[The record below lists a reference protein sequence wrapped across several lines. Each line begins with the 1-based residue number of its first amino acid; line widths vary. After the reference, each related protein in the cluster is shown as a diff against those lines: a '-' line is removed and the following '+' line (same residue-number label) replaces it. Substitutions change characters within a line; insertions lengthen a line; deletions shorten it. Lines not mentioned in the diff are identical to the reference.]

1 MADAPFKEGD
11 YILLDTGER
20 GYVKKMGLRSTRF
33 MTRDDI
39 EITIPNSVI
48 AASKI
53 VNESGGPGEI
63 ERVRITLTVAYDS
76 DLDEVKNLLITIAKK
91 EINVLKEP
99 EPRVRFREFADHG
112 LRLQLLFWI
121 HNPEIRGKT
130 VDAVNS
136 EIYKEIS
143 ARKISIP
150 YPTMSVHV
158 SKDSI

>member
-1 MADAPFKEGD
+1 
-11 YILLDTGER
+11 
-20 GYVKKMGLRSTRF
+20 

-91 EINVLKEP
+91 KEM
-99 EPRVRFREFADHG
+99 F
-112 LRLQLLFWI
+112 
-121 HNPEIRGKT
+121 
-130 VDAVNS
+130 
-136 EIYKEIS
+136 
-143 ARKISIP
+143 
-150 YPTMSVHV
+150 
-158 SKDSI
+158 